1 MRNLL
6 RIILVVLLVP
16 SWVGCDFISKR
27 PETGVVARVNNTY
40 LYQDDISSLVPSN
53 ASATDSSQIVNS
65 FINRWAT
72 RQLLVDRAKL
82 NLSTERQNELQEL
95 VRIYENE
102 LYSTAYTDEIISRE
116 LDTVIPYQKLVQY
129 YQEKG
134 ENFVLNEDL
143 VKLRYVSL
151 SPQNSDYDKIKD
163 HLQRFDQ
170 EDRKALLD
178 MALQFK
184 SYSLNDSVWVKTRE
198 VYERVQPLTPQNNE
212 ELLKKNNFFEIRDSL
227 GVYLVAVED
236 VKLRT
241 EQAPLEYSLPTIQQ
255 ILLNRQKLELIRKL
269 EKDITQDAI
278 KNQEFEIY

>member
-1 MRNLL
+1 MR
-6 RIILVVLLVP
+6 IMLVVLLVP
-16 SWVGCDFISKR
+16 TWVSCDFISRR
-27 PETGVVARVNNTY
+27 PEAGVVARVNNTY
-40 LYQDDISSLVPSN
+40 LYQDDISSLVPPNTSP
-53 ASATDSSQIVNS
+53 ADSSQIVNS

-82 NLSTERQNELQEL
+82 NLSTQRQNDLQEL

-116 LDTVIPYQKLVQY
+116 LDTVIPYEMMVRY

-151 SPQNSDYDKIKD
+151 SPENSDYDKIKE
-163 HLQRFDQ
+163 HFQRFDQ
-170 EDRKALLD
+170 EDKKALLD

-198 VYERVQPLTPQNNE
+198 VYEKVQPLTPQNNE
-212 ELLKKNNFFEIRDSL
+212 ELLKKDNFFEIRDSL

-278 KNQEFEIY
+278 KNQEFEIYKDIP

>member
-1 MRNLL
+1 M
-6 RIILVVLLVP
+6 LVVLLVP
-16 SWVGCDFISKR
+16 LGVSCDFLSQR
-27 PETGVVARVNNTY
+27 PDSEVVARVNNTY
-40 LYQDDISSLVPSN
+40 LYQEDIQDLVPANTS
-53 ASATDSSQIVNS
+53 SADSSQIVNS
-65 FINRWAT
+65 YINRWAT
-72 RQLLVDRAKL
+72 RQLLVDRAKI
-82 NLSTERQNELQEL
+82 NLSTQRQEELQEL

-102 LYSTAYTDEIISRE
+102 LYSTAYTDEIIARE
-116 LDTVIPYQKLVQY
+116 LDTVIPYDKLVQY
-129 YQEKG
+129 YEEKG

-151 SPQNSDYDKIKD
+151 SPGNSDYEKIKE
-163 HLQRFDQ
+163 HFQRFNQ
-170 EDRKALLD
+170 EDKQALMD

-198 VYERVQPLTPQNNE
+198 VYEKVQPLTPQNNE
-212 ELLKKNNFFEIRDSL
+212 ELLKKDNFFEITDSL

-236 VKLRT
+236 VKLRR

-278 KNQEFEIY
+278 KNQEFEIYQNVH

>member
-1 MRNLL
+1 L
-6 RIILVVLLVP
+6 RKMLVVLLVP
-16 SWVGCDFISKR
+16 LWVSCDFITQR
-27 PETGVVARVNNTY
+27 PDSGVVARVNNTY
-40 LYQDDISSLVPSN
+40 LYQEDIQGLVPPNTS
-53 ASATDSSQIVNS
+53 SADSSQIVNS
-65 FINRWAT
+65 YINRWAT
-72 RQLLVDRAKL
+72 RQLLVDRAKI
-82 NLSTERQNELQEL
+82 NLSTQRQNELQEL

-116 LDTVIPYQKLVQY
+116 LDTVIPFEKLAQY
-129 YQEKG
+129 YEEKG

-151 SPQNSDYDKIKD
+151 SPGNSDYEKIKE
-163 HLQRFDQ
+163 HFQRFNQ
-170 EDRKALLD
+170 EDKQALMD

-198 VYERVQPLTPQNNE
+198 VYEKVQPLTPQNNE
-212 ELLKKNNFFEIRDSL
+212 ELLKKDNFFEITDSL

-236 VKLRT
+236 VKLRR

-278 KNQEFEIY
+278 KNQEFEIYQDIP

>member
-1 MRNLL
+1 M
-6 RIILVVLLVP
+6 LVVLLVP
-16 SWVGCDFISKR
+16 LWVSCDFLSQR
-27 PETGVVARVNNTY
+27 PDSGVVARVNNTY
-40 LYQDDISSLVPSN
+40 LYQDDISSLVPPNTSP
-53 ASATDSSQIVNS
+53 ADSSQIVNS
-65 FINRWAT
+65 YINRWAT

-116 LDTVIPYQKLVQY
+116 LDTVIPYEKLAQY
-129 YQEKG
+129 YEEKG

-151 SPQNSDYDKIKD
+151 SPGNSDYEKIKE
-163 HLQRFDQ
+163 HFQRFNQ
-170 EDRKALLD
+170 EDKQALMD

-198 VYERVQPLTPQNNE
+198 VYEKVQPLTPQNNE
-212 ELLKKNNFFEIRDSL
+212 ELLKKDNFFEITDSL

-236 VKLRT
+236 VKLRR

-278 KNQEFEIY
+278 KNQEFEIYQDIP

>member
-1 MRNLL
+1 MRKM
-6 RIILVVLLVP
+6 LVVLLVP
-16 SWVGCDFISKR
+16 LWVSCDFITQR
-27 PETGVVARVNNTY
+27 PDSGVVARVNNTY
-40 LYQDDISSLVPSN
+40 LYQEDIQGLVPPNTS
-53 ASATDSSQIVNS
+53 SADSSQIVNS
-65 FINRWAT
+65 YINRWAT
-72 RQLLVDRAKL
+72 RQLLVDRAKI
-82 NLSTERQNELQEL
+82 NLSTQRQNELQEL

-116 LDTVIPYQKLVQY
+116 LDTVIPFEKLAQY
-129 YQEKG
+129 YEEKG

-151 SPQNSDYDKIKD
+151 SPGNSDYEKIKE
-163 HLQRFDQ
+163 HFQRFNQ
-170 EDRKALLD
+170 EDKQALMD

-198 VYERVQPLTPQNNE
+198 VYEKVQPLTPQNNE
-212 ELLKKNNFFEIRDSL
+212 ELLKKDNFFEITDSL

-236 VKLRT
+236 VKLRR

-278 KNQEFEIY
+278 KNQEFEIYQDIP